1 MKELRFRSIVQFAD
15 QYEGYTEISI
25 IKKIAS
31 GEWKEGNEYVIAPDG
46 RVFLERS
53 FIDQDSVLEA

>member
-1 MKELRFRSIVQFAD
+1 MK
-15 QYEGYTEISI
+15 SI